1 MNRPRIQNLRMTP
14 EQRLAT
20 IAALLAER
28 LARVEAQNDIIL
40 KSQAHFLATMARTDW
55 KPIHQDLQD
64 QVNEVLE
71 VRRREVLEEFRR
83 LSDAH

>member
-1 MNRPRIQNLRMTP
+1 MTP